1 MRGWGEELWDRV
13 EGVLGEVG
21 SQADQLGQVYARF
34 IRERGEVE
42 REYAKNLRK
51 LVMKFSDGQKTEEE
65 DSSQIKGFRYSCLYL
80 TSLDTCRIFMSG
92 CF

>member
-1 MRGWGEELWDRV
+1 MWDRV

-65 DSSQIKGFRYSCLYL
+65 DSSQIKGFRYSCL
-80 TSLDTCRIFMSG
+80 
-92 CF
+92 